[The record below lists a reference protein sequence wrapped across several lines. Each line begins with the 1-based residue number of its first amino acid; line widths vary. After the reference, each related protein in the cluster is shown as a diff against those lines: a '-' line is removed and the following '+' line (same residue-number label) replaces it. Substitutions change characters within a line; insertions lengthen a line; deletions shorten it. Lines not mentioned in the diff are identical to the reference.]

1 MGGLLYKDF
10 VSVNRIGKIKLTWLM
25 AGLTLLFVIL
35 RILAPGSL
43 AGDELY
49 AVTDSAEFVNIID
62 IVFATFIS
70 FLLIGCFYL
79 INSFVAKMVD
89 GDDKNSTR
97 VYLAG
102 MPITKRTYIASKY
115 VFVGVATY
123 VFMSICLIWTFA
135 ALAFAEEGYAQ
146 LVLSFLEL
154 FIAPTFSISLL
165 IAAFELPLFI
175 VLGKV
180 RATNIK
186 VGILLCLAIA
196 VVGFFLFG
204 DLTLLEK
211 FFNIEVFVRY
221 VTKHLD
227 FVTILQSMMPIIALV
242 LFYASYR
249 ITAHF
254 YMKKVD

>member
-10 VSVNRIGKIKLTWLM
+10 VSVNRIGRIKLTWLM
-25 AGLTLLFVIL
+25 AGLTLLFIFL
-35 RILAPGSL
+35 RILAPGSM
-43 AGDELY
+43 AGNKFY
-49 AVTDSAEFVNIID
+49 ALTDSYESVNVID
-62 IVFATFIS
+62 ITFAIFIS
-70 FLLIGCFYL
+70 LLLTGCFCW
-79 INSFVAKMVD
+79 INSFVGKMVD
-89 GDDKNSTR
+89 GDDKNSTK
-97 VYLAG
+97 VYIAS

-115 VFVGVATY
+115 VFVGIATY
-123 VFMSICLIWTFA
+123 VFMSICIIWSIA

-146 LVLSFLEL
+146 LVISFLEL
-154 FIAPTFSISLL
+154 FIAPSFSIALL
-165 IAAFELPLFI
+165 IATFELPLFI
-175 VLGKV
+175 ILGKV

-186 VGILLCLAIA
+186 VGILLCLAIV

-204 DLTLLEK
+204 DLTLIEK
-211 FFNIEVFVRY
+211 YFNIEVFVRF

-242 LFYASYR
+242 LFYVSYR